1 MASSIAENFD
11 KVHEAEQL
19 LFKRM
24 FEEIATKESD
34 VKLGPGFKK
43 LSKQFWTFFTENR
56 HILNI
61 LIKARH
67 QKKQTLFQEL

>member
-1 MASSIAENFD
+1 
-11 KVHEAEQL
+11 VHEAEQL

-43 LSKQFWTFFTENR
+43 LSKQF
-56 HILNI
+56 
-61 LIKARH
+61 
-67 QKKQTLFQEL
+67 

>member
-1 MASSIAENFD
+1 MLASSIAQNFD

-34 VKLGPGFKK
+34 LKLGPGFKE
-43 LSKQFWTFFTENR
+43 LSKNFWTFSPRQT
-56 HILNI
+56 HIKHFN
-61 LIKARH
+61 
-67 QKKQTLFQEL
+67 